1 MNCMKC
7 GREIALGQVFCKE
20 CLEDMDAHPIKQGTP
35 VVIPVRET
43 PVAPRR
49 SSIRRARKPEDQ
61 ILFLRRLLL
70 FVSIV
75 LVAVCAAFAITTS
88 VLMKQL
94 HHSQTALPPGQNYST
109 EPIQSS

>member
-20 CLEDMDAHPIKQGTP
+20 CLEDMSTHPIKPGTP

-49 SSIRRARKPEDQ
+49 AAARRIRKPEEQ
-61 ILFLRRLLL
+61 VLLLRRLLL
-70 FVSIV
+70 IVSV
-75 LVAVCAAFAITTS
+75 LLVAVSAAFAITTS
-88 VLMKQL
+88 VLVKQMEQKQNVPL
-94 HHSQTALPPGQNYST
+94 PGQNYST
-109 EPIQSS
+109 EPTQSS